1 LDTSDLDGYIRDG
14 HHHMK
19 VRIYFE
25 DTDFTGI
32 TYHANYLRFMERG
45 RTNYLRLLGA
55 SHRDLFEETATETPG
70 FTFVVRSMQIDF
82 FKPAVMDD
90 VLDIFTRPV
99 DVKGASIT
107 LRQQCWRSSDL
118 LVEAKVRVAFVSG
131 GKAQRI
137 PRALRLAMEGVA

>member
-19 VRIYFE
+19 VRVYFE

-82 FKPAVMDD
+82 FKAAVMDD
-90 VLDIFTRPV
+90 VLDIITAPV
-99 DVKGASIT
+99 EVRGASIA
-107 LRQQCWRSSDL
+107 LRQECRHSN
-118 LVEAKVRVAFVSG
+118 
-131 GKAQRI
+131 
-137 PRALRLAMEGVA
+137 RALSELSMVEM